1 MFDQEVMMERIIE
14 RCAGLDVHQAT
25 VVVCVLIHRHG
36 KRPRKE
42 VRVFGTMTQDLEA
55 LRDWLREER
64 VTHVGMESTGVYWR
78 PVYAVLE
85 DCGFELIV
93 GNARHMRNVP
103 GRKTDV
109 KDAEWIAELVCCG
122 LVRPSFVPPK
132 PLRELRELV
141 RYRRKL
147 SEVQA
152 GERNRLQ
159 KLLETAN
166 IKLGSVATDVF
177 GVSGRAMLKALIEGE
192 STAEEMAEL
201 ARGKLRKKRAELARA
216 LHGKVEAHHRFV
228 LSMQLRRVEATEAD
242 IEQLDKEI
250 DARLDP
256 YRTQMALLVQIPG
269 IDWVAAASLIAE
281 IGIDMSVFV
290 SVHHLAAWAGLCPGS
305 HESAGRRKNVGARK
319 GNVHLR
325 TTLVGAAAAASR
337 TKGSYLK
344 DKYHRL
350 KARRGAMRAEVAI
363 AHKILVAA
371 YHMLSRGVGYRDLGE
386 AYLDQIDQTR
396 TAANL
401 KRRLER
407 LGYVVTIQAKE
418 ADPPTAQSAA

>member
-1 MFDQEVMMERIIE
+1 MMERIVE

-25 VVVCVLIHRHG
+25 VVACVLIDRHG
-36 KRPRKE
+36 KRPSKE

-85 DCGFELIV
+85 DCGFALIV

-122 LVRPSFVPPK
+122 LVRPSLVPLK

-192 STAEEMAEL
+192 STPEEMAEL

-256 YRTQMALLVQIPG
+256 YRTQLALLVQIPG
-269 IDWVAAASLIAE
+269 IDWVAAAALIAE
-281 IGIDMSVFV
+281 IGVDMSVFV
-290 SVHHLAAWAGLCPGS
+290 SVHHLTAWAGLCPGS

-319 GNVHLR
+319 GNVHLQ

-350 KARRGAMRAEVAI
+350 KARRGAMRAKVAI